1 MRMRSCL
8 YRSPRQSGGS
18 AGYLSEIKSWAQR
31 SWSASDDEM
40 ESSGNGALANFPSLT
55 AARRRAVSASC
66 AVQSH
71 TNCFSYSRPPATY
84 FRPESIASAFSGRL
98 VVPLQPVQNIAAA
111 DPCLGEVGFK
121 RQRIIV
127 GD

>member
-31 SWSASDDEM
+31 SWSARDDEM
-40 ESSGNGALANFPSLT
+40 ESSGNGTLANFPSLT

-71 TNCFSYSRPPATY
+71 TNCFSYSFDPSIPKDIDVLFVGA
-84 FRPESIASAFSGRL
+84 FRNLKGPDRVL
-98 VVPLQPVQNIAAA
+98 HM
-111 DPCLGEVGFK
+111 
-121 RQRIIV
+121 
-127 GD
+127 